1 MTQGKRGRTEQQRQ
15 YGISLDEA
23 QDHLEE
29 WMTADMEIT
38 THQSYR
44 LRDQTLTMADLN
56 AVRKQIE
63 YWERK
68 VAELLAKQQGG
79 LRNRVYRVVPRG

>member
-1 MTQGKRGRTEQQRQ
+1 MTQGKRGRTEPQRQ

>member
-1 MTQGKRGRTEQQRQ
+1 MKRGPGGQPKRQ

-63 YWERK
+63 YWEKK
-68 VAELLAKQQGG
+68 VAELLSKQNGG
-79 LRNRVYRVVPRG
+79 PRNRVYRVVPRG